1 MMPKSY
7 KVVVEINGQTK
18 VISKRD
24 YDFYCRRSVNV
35 KVIGTLNEDNTMKLS
50 CKQIQILQKTV
61 LDNIH
66 FLANKSPEMLIK
78 NFNDSVI
85 KELK

>member
-1 MMPKSY
+1 MMPKSF
-7 KVVVEINGQTK
+7 KIVVEVNQQIK
-18 VISKRD
+18 VISKREF
-24 YDFYCRRSVNV
+24 DFYCKRAANV
-35 KVIGTLNEDNTMKLS
+35 RVIGTLNQDKGDKLTLY
-50 CKQIQILQKTV
+50 QIQKLQ
-61 LDNIH
+61 LLIQENIH